1 MLSYSRNSFSFA
13 RILPVH
19 SSSDARAAE
28 YCREFASPHLRR
40 VDHADDEAIWDA
52 LREFQAGHAA
62 LRGTSVVYNPDV
74 ERRYH
79 RRPLTE
85 RLAAWLNGL

>member
-1 MLSYSRNSFSFA
+1 MPDGDDFVGAIDL
-13 RILPVH
+13 L
-19 SSSDARAAE
+19 
-28 YCREFASPHLRR
+28 ASLRR

-79 RRPLTE
+79 RRALTE